1 MTFYN
6 REGMLYA
13 RINGKRISTKLKYS
27 KENIKLFTSYS
38 KNDEFFSKFN
48 VDNINIPTV
57 IELCE
62 EVLEE
67 KEAQLKPTS
76 MCMYRSMFKTYIV
89 PYFNK
94 RIDEIEPLDIDKW
107 YKNFTNKSGIITSES
122 VLKPAFE
129 KAILRKYITTSPFVI
144 TKPRIKSDYKIN
156 PFTLKEIEL
165 LLYNTK
171 GWFKNFIGLCFFTG
185 ARTGEILALK
195 WCDINFNNYTID
207 INKTQTNGFTQSPKT
222 ESSIRIID
230 MLPQSEDFLKNQRKE
245 TGLREYVFLPKGKKI
260 CTSSYLTP
268 TWNNLLIQVG
278 LEHRGIYQT
287 RHSFASNMLSNK
299 EDLNWVSQT
308 LGHKNP
314 GITQQK
320 YFKYIPVKRNERKN
334 TFLDTID
341 TKSAQST

>member
-6 REGMLYA
+6 RAGMLYA
-13 RINGKRISTKLKYS
+13 RISGKRISTKLKYS

-38 KNDEFFSKFN
+38 KNDEFLSKFN
-48 VDNINIPTV
+48 VENKRVPTV

-67 KEAQLKPTS
+67 KEAYLKPTS
-76 MCMYRSMFKTYIV
+76 MGMYRSMFKNYIV
-89 PYFNK
+89 PYFDK
-94 RIDEIEPLDIDKW
+94 RIDEIEPLDINNW
-107 YKNFTNKSGIITSES
+107 YKNFTNKSGLMTSET
-122 VLKPAFE
+122 VLKSAFE
-129 KAILRKYITTSPFVI
+129 KAILRKYIKTSPFVI

-165 LLYNTK
+165 LLYNSN
-171 GWFKNFIGLCFFTG
+171 GWFKNFIGLCFFSG
-185 ARTGEILALK
+185 MRTGEALALK
-195 WCDINFNNYTID
+195 WTDIDFNNYTID

-230 MLPQSEDFLKNQRKE
+230 MLPQAEEFLKNQRKE

-260 CTSSYLTP
+260 STSSCLTP
-268 TWNNLLIQVG
+268 RWTNLLIRVG

-320 YFKYIPVKRNERKN
+320 YFKYIPTRKNERKN

-341 TKSAQST
+341 TKIAQSV